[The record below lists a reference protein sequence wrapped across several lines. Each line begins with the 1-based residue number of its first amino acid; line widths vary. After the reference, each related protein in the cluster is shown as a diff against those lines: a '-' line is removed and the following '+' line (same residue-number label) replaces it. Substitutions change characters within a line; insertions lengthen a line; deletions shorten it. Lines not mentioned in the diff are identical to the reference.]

1 MKRACIKLN
10 TNTDEQNASSIRPL
24 KINFVRMKS
33 SIKQI
38 LSISIAIFLF
48 SCSGSE
54 MELTDDFGAY
64 YSKVITGE
72 DWETYDRTG
81 DYADIIVDY
90 GKQNGK
96 FIFWRGSSYLPYWEP
111 VNGEKVF
118 VDEII
123 ERSGDGTETMPD
135 KTNTYSRVSLIENT
149 PEKVVVHWRYLP
161 EFSGTN
167 PHLGVLAVNFV
178 DEYFYIYPD
187 GKVERTIRKGT
198 QKIDEWTDPLNIIKQ
213 NFTLSSVGI
222 KDISLEEAKK
232 SVEPEAMEGNPIVA
246 GKVAEPVA
254 WFKLDEGTGD
264 ETMESIGPSKIEI
277 LGDKSLWKKGISG
290 TALQFDG
297 YKTAIKLEG
306 DKSPKLTNAITLEGW
321 VAIGAYPWSWCPI
334 IQQADDVPEE
344 VRLFRGD
351 LDITDLEK
359 REGDLSVA
367 LVGGDP
373 ENQEGDVDVEI
384 EMDFDEMEFE
394 VKYQK
399 EDDKGY
405 FLGINGHGY
414 PGFKIRVGGVWEELT
429 SDFQLER
436 KLWYHLAATYDQST
450 GQMIIFV
457 NGKEVSRKSVAKAE
471 IEMSLKDIQIGKGK
485 ERRPTDPVRENTFPG
500 DYSLDGLI
508 DEVKIYDVALSQN
521 QISELYDQY
530 NPETKVDIDKR
541 ILPRGED
548 KKQFG
553 AYYTNLKYY
562 DIWDNLWRFSE
573 HPDVVVEFDSNP
585 CKFIF
590 WRGVSYIPMMVNE
603 NGFWYSNE
611 FNETW
616 STSGGE
622 GCQEPMSDKEC
633 FYNHARIIE
642 NTPARVVV
650 HYRFPLADVNKFRA
664 NYVEETGWY
673 DVADWYYY
681 IYPDGVAV
689 KNEHLWTSGERI
701 HEWQESMAIIG
712 PDQHP
717 HDLIERKATFTML
730 RIDGAY
736 KEYDWNPLPP
746 DGLEYPENANIQHIN
761 FKGEYDP
768 VTIGEGFEWTN
779 VYGGE
784 ITEYAIFPNWNHW
797 PVAQMPSDGR
807 YASYSD
813 RTSHS
818 SLSHL
823 YPPNFKEQFGNRP
836 FAEKLFME
844 GMLNKEPLDLIPLAK
859 SWLQAPLLSGVK
871 GCTGAYEKSQRAYIF
886 EAESAEISM
895 EILCN
900 EDKPL
905 VNACFVFKH
914 WGKKE
919 IAKIKVDG
927 NEGKVKQGLVRD
939 TDGSYTLVVWLEMES
954 ITPIHIALI

>member
-1 MKRACIKLN
+1 MN
-10 TNTDEQNASSIRPL
+10 SVL
-24 KINFVRMKS
+24 KIIS
-33 SIKQI
+33 S
-38 LSISIAIFLF
+38 LFIFLIIY
-48 SCSGSE
+48 SCSEPS
-54 MELTDDFGAY
+54 LTPSDDFGAY
-64 YSKVITGE
+64 YSKVISGE
-72 DWETYDRTG
+72 EWEIFDRTG
-81 DYADIIVDY
+81 DYADIIVDL
-90 GKQNGK
+90 GKENGN
-96 FIFWRGSSYLPYWEP
+96 FIFWRGSSYLPYWETAK
-111 VNGEKVF
+111 GKRFF

-123 ERSGDGTETMPD
+123 ERSGDGTDIMPD
-135 KTNTYSRVSLIENT
+135 KTNTYSRINLIENT
-149 PEKVVVHWRYLP
+149 SKKVVIHWRYLP

-167 PHLGVLAVNFV
+167 PHLGVFAVNFV
-178 DEYFYIYPD
+178 DEYFTIYPD
-187 GKVERTIRKGT
+187 GNVERTIRKGT
-198 QKIDEWTDPLNIIKQ
+198 QKIDDWKDPLNVVNQKFILAS
-213 NFTLSSVGI
+213 NGI
-222 KDISLEEAKK
+222 KLISTEKAKK
-232 SVEPEAMEGNPIVA
+232 SLKPSAIKGNPIITENLV
-246 GKVAEPVA
+246 EPIA
-254 WFKLDEGTGD
+254 WFKFDEGTGD
-264 ETMESIGPSKIEI
+264 KTEESIGKYKTEI
-277 LGDKSLWKKGISG
+277 YGDKSLWKKGISG
-290 TALQFDG
+290 TAIQFDG
-297 YKTAIKLEG
+297 YKTAVKLNGE
-306 DKSPKLTNAITLEGW
+306 KSPKVTDEITLEGW
-321 VAIGAYPWSWCPI
+321 IAIGAYPWSWCPI

-373 ENQEGDVDVEI
+373 ENQEGDVDVEV
-384 EMDFDEMEFE
+384 ELDFDEMDFE
-394 VKYQK
+394 VRYQK

-429 SDFQLER
+429 ADYHLER
-436 KLWYHLAATYDQST
+436 KQWYHLASTYNKT
-450 GQMIIFV
+450 NGQMIIYV
-457 NGKEVSRKSVAKAE
+457 NGKEVSKKTVAKAG

-485 ERRPTDPVRENTFPG
+485 QRRPTDPVRENTFPG

-508 DEVKIYDVALSQN
+508 DEVKIYDVSLSKE
-521 QISELYDQY
+521 QISELYSQY
-530 NPETKVDIDKR
+530 ESDTKVDIDKR
-541 ILPRGED
+541 VLPEGENR
-548 KKQFG
+548 KQFG
-553 AYYTNLKYY
+553 AYYTNLNYY
-562 DIWDNLWRFSE
+562 DIWDNLWRFSD
-573 HPDVVVEFDSNP
+573 HPDVVVEFDDNP

-603 NGFWYSNE
+603 KGFWYSNE

-701 HEWQESMAIIG
+701 HEWQESMAIFG

-730 RIDGAY
+730 RIDGEY
-736 KEYDWNPLPP
+736 KQYDWNPLPP
-746 DGLEYPENANIQHIN
+746 DGIPYPEYANIQHVN

-784 ITEYAIFPNWNHW
+784 ITDYAIFPTWNHW

-807 YASYSD
+807 YASYPD
-813 RTSHS
+813 RTCHS

-823 YPPNFKEQFGNRP
+823 YPPNYREQFGNRP

-844 GMLNKEPLDLIPLAK
+844 GMLNKKPLDLIPLAK
-859 SWLQAPLLSGVK
+859 SWLQAPLPNNVK

-886 EAESAEISM
+886 EAESSNIYM

-900 EDKPL
+900 EEKPL
-905 VNACFVFKH
+905 VNTCFIFKH
-914 WGKKE
+914 WGEKNTANVKIDGKE
-919 IAKIKVDG
+919 E
-927 NEGKVKQGLVRD
+927 NVKQGLVRD
-939 TDGSYTLVVWLEMES
+939 IDGSYTLVLWLEKES
-954 ITPIHIALI
+954 VVPFSIEITN